1 LDLDFGFALGL
12 ELVFVRELVLLGPF
26 LDTLGVGV
34 SCDGDGEEEVEVDP
48 GEVLRLL
55 NDDGGALC
63 GVEVVLEVEA
73 EAPPRELGG
82 SDFDLV
88 GRGGIDVGVVALGI
102 SVVVAG
108 VGVEVP
114 L

>member
-1 LDLDFGFALGL
+1 MDFGFALGL
-12 ELVFVRELVLLGPF
+12 ELAFVRELVVFF
-26 LDTLGVGV
+26 LDAMDVGVG
-34 SCDGDGEEEVEVDP
+34 CDGDGEEELEVDP

-55 NDDGGALC
+55 KDEGGTFC
-63 GVEVVLEVEA
+63 GVEDVEV

-102 SVVVAG
+102 SVVDTG
-108 VGVEVP
+108 VDVEVP